1 MTKQLFIDLSD
12 SDNDMIMREAITAV
26 ACGEYSNVDHAY
38 ESLWDSFENEL
49 HFINTHEGVTA

>member
-1 MTKQLFIDLSD
+1 MSKQLFIDLSE
-12 SDNDMIMREAITAV
+12 SDDDMIKRQAIEAV

-49 HFINTHEGVTA
+49 HFTNTH